1 MRDINE
7 IKESIGTFELI
18 ERNSIYKGHITE
30 YCIDTIKLPNGN
42 IAQWDF
48 VKHNGAAAILPVRED
63 GKILMVRQYRHAID
77 KYTIEIPA
85 GGINPGED
93 PYEAALRELEEETG
107 YHADKA
113 EHLIDIFTT
122 VAFCSEKIFIYKAT
136 DLVKSKQHLD
146 EDEFVNVE
154 EFTIDELVELVF
166 NGTIQDSKTICAIMT
181 YKAQI
186 SK

>member
-1 MRDINE
+1 MEE
-7 IKESIGTFELI
+7 IKRLKRELVA
-18 ERNSIYKGHITE
+18 KGAI
-30 YCIDTIKLPNGN
+30 IDYYRDTMQIPNGN
-42 IAQWDF
+42 TAQWDLIDH
-48 VKHNGAAAILPVRED
+48 KGAAAVVAVRDD

-77 KYTIEIPA
+77 KYTLEIPA

-122 VAFCSEKIFIYKAT
+122 VAFCSEMIFIYKAT
-136 DLVKSKQHLD
+136 DLVKSKQHLE
-146 EDEFVNVE
+146 EDEFGNVE

-186 SK
+186 TK